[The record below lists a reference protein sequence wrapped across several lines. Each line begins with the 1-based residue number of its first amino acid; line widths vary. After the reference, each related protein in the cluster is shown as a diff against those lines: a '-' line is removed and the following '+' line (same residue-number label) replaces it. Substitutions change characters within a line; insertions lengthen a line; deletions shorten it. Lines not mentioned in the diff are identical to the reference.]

1 MEKAPVLAPVLA
13 AQSRQILAAPVQGQI
28 LARPR
33 VAAQAQVKPLA
44 QVEVAPLALVEVA
57 PLALVEAQFLRVF
70 GSSIELAVRQ
80 FEISG

>member
-44 QVEVAPLALVEVA
+44 QVEVAPLALVE
-57 PLALVEAQFLRVF
+57 AQFLRVF